1 MIRDQRGQLT
11 VDFIFAIVLVIGFTA
26 MLFVISFS
34 LTVASITQYITF
46 AAARNYVVAHLD
58 EPTQIARGQAKYQ
71 ELISNKTF
79 KPLYAA
85 GWFKVSKQAFVGD
98 QTTQTP
104 GYDQATQGVN
114 EFWGVSTTF
123 VATILDFHIPFFG
136 SSNPDGNGD
145 GSGFTT
151 MIGSYLGREPS
162 ADECLKFTAQ
172 RWTAIRNL
180 SVQAGTAYS
189 QGTSTQGY
197 FPIADDGC

>member
-1 MIRDQRGQLT
+1 MIRNQRGQLT

-58 EPTQIARGQAKYQ
+58 EATQVARANAKYQ

-85 GWFKVSKQAFVGD
+85 GWFKVSKTPFVGD
-98 QTTQTP
+98 QTTVTP

-114 EFWGVSTTF
+114 EFWGVGTTF

-136 SSNPDGNGD
+136 S
-145 GSGFTT
+145 
-151 MIGSYLGREPS
+151 
-162 ADECLKFTAQ
+162 AH
-172 RWTAIRNL
+172 RW
-180 SVQAGTAYS
+180 QW
-189 QGTSTQGY
+189 
-197 FPIADDGC
+197 